1 MVSTPLIYRAAARAV
16 SGLAPALALLGP
28 KLAAGH
34 RGRHGAA
41 QRLSAW
47 GSRSRD
53 PARPLVW
60 LHASSV
66 GEGLQAESVLHQ
78 LRPRCPTAQYVYT
91 HFSPS
96 AVPLASRLPVD
107 VADYLPYDLPGP
119 VESLL
124 GSLAPD
130 LLVFSKLDLW
140 PELAVRAAA
149 RGARVTVVAATVS
162 PGSGRLRWPAR
173 AVLRAGYGAVAAAAA
188 VSGEDAERLARLGVS
203 PERIRVF
210 GDPRYDSVVERIA
223 GVGEDEPLL
232 RFGRGAPTLVAGST
246 WPEDEAVLLGAFA
259 RVRATHPHARLVL
272 VPHEPT
278 ERHLAGA
285 ERTAARPGMAL
296 PSPRRLSQAQEPVPL
311 LLVDRVGV
319 LARLY
324 GAGTM
329 AYVGGGFGGAGLH
342 SVLEPA
348 AWGLPVCFGPRWQE
362 SRDAAALLQAG
373 AARALTGRGKA
384 AVEELAGIWTGWIER
399 EDEREAVG
407 SRAKILVERGRGASA
422 RTAELLAELISSPR
436 PRTSPSGAPRGQA

>member
-1 MVSTPLIYRAAARAV
+1 MASTPAIYRAAARAA
-16 SGLAPALALLGP
+16 SGLAPVLALMSP

-41 QRLSAW
+41 ERLSAW

-53 PARPLVW
+53 AARPLVW
-60 LHASSV
+60 FHAASV
-66 GEGLQAESVLHQ
+66 GEGLQAESVLRQ
-78 LRPRCPTAQYVYT
+78 LRHLCPTAQYVYT
-91 HFSPS
+91 YFSPS
-96 AVPLASRLPVD
+96 AVSLAHRLPVD

-119 VESLL
+119 VETLL

-130 LLVFSKLDLW
+130 LLVFAKLDLW

-149 RGARVTVVAATVS
+149 RGATVTVVAATVS

-173 AVLRAGYGAVAAAAA
+173 ALLRAGYEAVGAAAA
-188 VSGEDAERLARLGVS
+188 VSGEDAERLSRLGVS

-223 GVGEDEPLL
+223 GVGEDESLL

-259 RVRATHPHARLVL
+259 RVRATHPSARLVL

-278 ERHLAGA
+278 ERHLMGA
-285 ERTAARPGMAL
+285 ERTAARLGVP
-296 PSPRRLSQAQEPVPL
+296 PPRRMSQAQEPVPV

-348 AWGLPVCFGPRWQE
+348 AWGMPVCFGPRWME

-373 AARALTGRGKA
+373 AARALARRGDA
-384 AVEELAGIWTGWIER
+384 AVGELAAIWVEWIER
-399 EDEREAVG
+399 EDTREAAG
-407 SRAKILVERGRGASA
+407 NRAKTLVEHGRGASA
-422 RTAELLAELISSPR
+422 RSAELLEELISSRR
-436 PRTSPSGAPRGQA
+436 PRTSPSEAR